1 MSNRARLASPRASS
15 SQTTTAEVR
24 YSNVV
29 RILWG
34 ALLCIAVVMGSA
46 AADPDPADAARQQG
60 EQLAKAGRFSEAI
73 AAFKDSNAKKP
84 RATNY
89 CLIGLAYT
97 RIERWPQA
105 EIMIDR
111 CKTNASA
118 ADPTPTW
125 LPALEQELAKRLAS
139 VGVAPVAIVVEPASA
154 KAEVTVSSFAPDEAF
169 APRTIHLPTGS
180 HVVTVTAPGFER
192 AQVTVEVASTEKQ
205 TVTVTLKPPGSEK
218 PRDVVMAPHQ
228 PQPPAPAPTESSV
241 LPTVLMASGGTLI
254 AAGIV
259 YHATAFRTAAT
270 NLADATDSTPD
281 PRLYDQ
287 WSHRFDVRREWL
299 IGIYAAGAITAG
311 VGAYLHF
318 TAKKT
323 ESLPQVSIVP
333 LDGGGMVSV
342 GWR

>member
-1 MSNRARLASPRASS
+1 MKL
-15 SQTTTAEVR
+15 
-24 YSNVV
+24 
-29 RILWG
+29 LWG
-34 ALLCIAVVMGSA
+34 VLTCLAVLAGTAMA
-46 AADPDPADAARQQG
+46 EPDPADAAREQG

-84 RATNY
+84 RATNF

-118 ADPTPTW
+118 ADPTPAW
-125 LPALEQELAKRLAS
+125 LPALEKELAKRLAS
-139 VGVAPVAIVVEPASA
+139 VGVAEVAIVVEPKTA
-154 KAEVTVSSFAPDEAF
+154 KASITVSSFAPDEAF
-169 APRTIHLPTGS
+169 APRTIHLPLGS
-180 HVVTVTAPGFER
+180 HTVTVTAPGFER
-192 AQVTVEVASTEKQ
+192 FQTSIDVKTSDMQLVTI
-205 TVTVTLKPPGSEK
+205 TLKDVLSAAKTPEPPSH
-218 PRDVVMAPHQ
+218 PIAPSPAP
-228 PQPPAPAPTESSV
+228 PQPAATSPSP
-241 LPTVLMASGGTLI
+241 LPTILMASGGTLI

-270 NLADATDSTPD
+270 NLADATDATPD
-281 PRLYDQ
+281 PHLYDQ

-318 TAKKT
+318 TQKQT
-323 ESLPQVSIVP
+323 EALPQVSIVP

>member
-1 MSNRARLASPRASS
+1 VVKHVLAAPAILAVLAS
-15 SQTTTAEVR
+15 
-24 YSNVV
+24 
-29 RILWG
+29 
-34 ALLCIAVVMGSA
+34 SA
-46 AADPDPADAARQQG
+46 FADPDQADAARQQG

-118 ADPTPTW
+118 ADPTPDW
-125 LPALEQELAKRLAS
+125 LPALEKELAKRLAS
-139 VGVAPVAIVVEPASA
+139 VGVSEVAIVVEPKTA
-154 KAEVTVSSFAPDEAF
+154 KAEITVSSFAPDEAF
-169 APRTIHLPTGS
+169 SPRTIHLPTGS
-180 HVVTVTAPGFER
+180 HTITVTAPGFER
-192 AQVTVEVASTEKQ
+192 MQ
-205 TVTVTLKPPGSEK
+205 TTIDVKTTDMQLVTLTLKSVISDAKTTEPPP
-218 PRDVVMAPHQ
+218 PRPRAVAPL
-228 PQPPAPAPTESSV
+228 PPPPPPAASP
-241 LPTVLMASGGTLI
+241 LPTILMASGGTLI

-259 YHATAFRTAAT
+259 YHATAFRTAAS
-270 NLADATDSTPD
+270 NLADATDATPD
-281 PRLYDQ
+281 PHLYDQ
-287 WSHRFDVRREWL
+287 WSHKFDVRRDWL

-318 TAKKT
+318 TRSQT
-323 ESLPQVSIVP
+323 EALPQVSIVP

>member
-1 MSNRARLASPRASS
+1 VKHLWAALAILAVLASGAS
-15 SQTTTAEVR
+15 
-24 YSNVV
+24 
-29 RILWG
+29 
-34 ALLCIAVVMGSA
+34 
-46 AADPDPADAARQQG
+46 ADPDPADAARQQG

-118 ADPTPTW
+118 ADPTPDW
-125 LPALEQELAKRLAS
+125 LPALEKELAKRLAT
-139 VGVAPVAIVVEPASA
+139 VGVAEVAIVVEP
-154 KAEVTVSSFAPDEAF
+154 KAANAEITVSSFAPDEAF
-169 APRTIHLPTGS
+169 SPRTIHLPAGS
-180 HVVTVTAPGFER
+180 HTITVTAPGFER
-192 AQVTVEVASTEKQ
+192 IQTTIDVKTTDMQLVTL
-205 TVTVTLKPPGSEK
+205 TLKPVISDAKTTEP
-218 PRDVVMAPHQ
+218 
-228 PQPPAPAPTESSV
+228 PQPHPHPVAPPPPAAASP
-241 LPTVLMASGGTLI
+241 LPTILMASGGTLI

-259 YHATAFRTAAT
+259 YHATAFRTAAS

-281 PRLYDQ
+281 PHLYDQ
-287 WSHRFDVRREWL
+287 WSHKFDVRREWL
-299 IGIYAAGAITAG
+299 IGIYAAGVITTGA
-311 VGAYLHF
+311 GAYLHF
-318 TAKKT
+318 TRAQI
-323 ESLPQVSIVP
+323 EALPQVSIVP